1 MNSGIKKDLNLQI
14 HLHKTRNESQVMNL
28 ENGYDR
34 SIDPEDSLKMSNLR
48 GNLNH
53 NDSNDSILSVSNPE
67 LKVC

>member
-1 MNSGIKKDLNLQI
+1 MD
-14 HLHKTRNESQVMNL
+14 L

-34 SIDPEDSLKMSNLR
+34 SIDPIILPENGLIMSNLR
-48 GNLNH
+48 GNPNH